1 MGTDTGSFQIGLTCS
16 QASSA
21 LRSDSVAS
29 SYYEPEPDDGTGE
42 IDRQRLDPDEARM
55 HFLPSHADT
64 RNSDLAAR
72 ISSKR
77 RQYRGSIKTGPET
90 LQNSDPNS
98 PSEDDGESL
107 ERKVTRLRREILEV
121 KEIFEKNILK
131 KKDGSPASSP
141 LDGDGSWDT
150 LNDILDDVQ
159 KSPRYG
165 AASKI
170 VHTLSV
176 IPETQHGPIPNQK
189 VEPTEQSPELPSYTV
204 TYAPTYQQS
213 HALAKAADFDA
224 RLSLVE
230 TLLGVETIHLPTQD
244 RSPTS
249 AILPTLD
256 NLDRQI
262 STLSSS
268 TNSSLDLIDRKVKQ
282 LTQDTQKLAE
292 ARTSARTAQD
302 ALNLSME
309 IAIVD
314 TRHVRDAEESEKNA
328 KINALYGTLPTIDS
342 LAPLLPSVLDRL
354 KSLQSVHA
362 GAASASQNLLRLEA
376 QQQRMGEELKSW
388 REGLEKVEKA
398 VEQGERTMMG
408 NAMLVEAWVK
418 ELEDRMRK
426 LAH

>member
-1 MGTDTGSFQIGLTCS
+1 MFRTSLTCS

-21 LRSDSVAS
+21 LRSDSAAS

-42 IDRQRLDPDEARM
+42 IDRGRLDPDEARM
-55 HFLPSHADT
+55 HFLPSHTDT
-64 RNSDLAAR
+64 RDFGLAAR

-77 RQYRGSIKTGPET
+77 RQYRATAKTGPET
-90 LQNSDPNS
+90 LENAESRGVSDY
-98 PSEDDGESL
+98 DDESL

-121 KEIFEKNILK
+121 KELFEKK
-131 KKDGSPASSP
+131 KSSKKGDSAVSP
-141 LDGDGSWDT
+141 LEKDGSWDA
-150 LNDILDDVQ
+150 LNDVLDDVQ
-159 KSPRYG
+159 KVPMYG

-170 VHTLSV
+170 VHTLSTA
-176 IPETQHGPIPNQK
+176 PRTQHDSTRDQK
-189 VEPTEQSPELPSYTV
+189 VESTERNSELPSYIV

-244 RSPTS
+244 RPSY
-249 AILPTLD
+249 AAVLPTLD

-268 TNSSLDLIDRKVKQ
+268 NSSLDLIDRKVKQ

-292 ARTSARTAQD
+292 ARLSARTAQD
-302 ALNLSME
+302 ALNLSLE
-309 IAIVD
+309 IAVVD
-314 TRHVRDAEESEKNA
+314 TKHLQDAEDISERNA

-362 GAASASQNLLRLEA
+362 GAASASQNLAKLEA
-376 QQQRMGEELKSW
+376 QQQSMAEEIKSW

-398 VEQGERTMMG
+398 VEQGEQTMMG
-408 NAMLVEAWVK
+408 NAKVVEAWVK
-418 ELEDRMRK
+418 ELEERMRK
-426 LAH
+426 LGA

>member
-1 MGTDTGSFQIGLTCS
+1 
-16 QASSA
+16 
-21 LRSDSVAS
+21 
-29 SYYEPEPDDGTGE
+29 
-42 IDRQRLDPDEARM
+42 M
-55 HFLPSHADT
+55 HFLPSHVDT
-64 RNSDLAAR
+64 RDSGLAAR

-77 RQYRGSIKTGPET
+77 RQYRATAKTGPET
-90 LQNSDPNS
+90 LENSDPRS
-98 PSEDDGESL
+98 LSDYDDEGL
-107 ERKVTRLRREILEV
+107 ERKVARLRREILEV
-121 KEIFEKNILK
+121 KEIFEKKNSNK
-131 KKDGSPASSP
+131 KEDSAVSP
-141 LDGDGSWDT
+141 LEGDNSWDAF
-150 LNDILDDVQ
+150 NDILNDVH
-159 KSPRYG
+159 KTPIYG

-170 VHTLSV
+170 VHTINSS
-176 IPETQHGPIPNQK
+176 PRAHHGSKRDQK
-189 VEPTEQSPELPSYTV
+189 VEKTEQNSELPSYTV

-244 RSPTS
+244 RPSY
-249 AILPTLD
+249 AAVLPTLD
-256 NLDRQI
+256 SLDRQI

-302 ALNLSME
+302 ALNLSLE
-309 IAIVD
+309 IAVID
-314 TRHVRDAEESEKNA
+314 PNKQMQDAEMSEKNA

-362 GAASASQNLLRLEA
+362 GAASASQNLLKLEA
-376 QQQRMGEELKSW
+376 QQQSMSEELKSW

-398 VEQGERTMMG
+398 VEQGEQTMMG
-408 NAMLVEAWVK
+408 NAKVVEAWVK

-426 LAH
+426 MGA

>member
-1 MGTDTGSFQIGLTCS
+1 
-16 QASSA
+16 
-21 LRSDSVAS
+21 
-29 SYYEPEPDDGTGE
+29 
-42 IDRQRLDPDEARM
+42 M
-55 HFLPSHADT
+55 HFLPPDADT
-64 RNSDLAAR
+64 RTSGLAAR

-77 RQYRGSIKTGPET
+77 RQYRATTKTGPET

-98 PSEDDGESL
+98 LGDNDVESL

-121 KEIFEKNILK
+121 KEIFEKKTSNTK
-131 KKDGSPASSP
+131 EGSTVAP
-141 LDGDGSWDT
+141 LEGDRSWDT
-150 LNDILDDVQ
+150 FNDILNDVD
-159 KSPRYG
+159 KSPIYG

-170 VHTLSV
+170 VHTLST
-176 IPETQHGPIPNQK
+176 IPRAHHDSTQNPKG
-189 VEPTEQSPELPSYTV
+189 ESTEENPELPSYTV

-244 RSPTS
+244 RSPYS
-249 AILPTLD
+249 AVLPTLD
-256 NLDRQI
+256 KLDHQI

-268 TNSSLDLIDRKVKQ
+268 TNFSLDLVERKVKQ
-282 LTQDTQKLAE
+282 LLQDTQKLAE
-292 ARTSARTAQD
+292 ARTSARAAQD
-302 ALNLSME
+302 ALNMSME
-309 IAIVD
+309 IAVVD
-314 TRHVRDAEESEKNA
+314 TTLVKEAELPEKNS

-362 GAASASQNLLRLEA
+362 GAASASQNLLKLEA
-376 QQQRMGEELKSW
+376 QQQSMGEELKSW

-398 VEQGERTMMG
+398 VEQGEQTMMG
-408 NAMLVEAWVK
+408 NAKVVEAWVK

-426 LAH
+426 LDP

>member
-1 MGTDTGSFQIGLTCS
+1 
-16 QASSA
+16 
-21 LRSDSVAS
+21 
-29 SYYEPEPDDGTGE
+29 
-42 IDRQRLDPDEARM
+42 M
-55 HFLPSHADT
+55 HFLPSHADA
-64 RNSDLAAR
+64 RDSGLATR

-77 RQYRGSIKTGPET
+77 RQYRATAKTGPET
-90 LQNSDPNS
+90 LDSSDPRS
-98 PSEDDGESL
+98 LSDYDDESL

-121 KEIFEKNILK
+121 KEIFEKK
-131 KKDGSPASSP
+131 KSSKKGDSAE
-141 LDGDGSWDT
+141 LSLERDGSWDA
-150 LNDILDDVQ
+150 LNDILDDVH
-159 KSPRYG
+159 KAPIYS

-170 VHTLSV
+170 VHTINPTPRLV
-176 IPETQHGPIPNQK
+176 HGSKGDQK
-189 VEPTEQSPELPSYTV
+189 VEPTEQNLELPSYTV

-244 RSPTS
+244 RPSYA

-256 NLDRQI
+256 NLERQI

-282 LTQDTQKLAE
+282 LTQDTQKLTE

-302 ALNLSME
+302 ALNLSLE
-309 IAIVD
+309 LAVVD
-314 TRHVRDAEESEKNA
+314 TKHIRDAEEMSEKNA

-362 GAASASQNLLRLEA
+362 GAASAGQNLLKLEA
-376 QQQRMGEELKSW
+376 QQQSMGEEIKSW
-388 REGLEKVEKA
+388 REGLEKVEKV
-398 VEQGERTMMG
+398 VEQGEQTMMG
-408 NAMLVEAWVK
+408 NAKVVEAWVK

-426 LAH
+426 LGA

>member
-1 MGTDTGSFQIGLTCS
+1 
-16 QASSA
+16 
-21 LRSDSVAS
+21 
-29 SYYEPEPDDGTGE
+29 
-42 IDRQRLDPDEARM
+42 M
-55 HFLPSHADT
+55 HFLPSHTDT
-64 RNSDLAAR
+64 RDSGLAAR

-77 RQYRGSIKTGPET
+77 RQYRATAKTGPET
-90 LQNSDPNS
+90 LENSGPRGVSDYD
-98 PSEDDGESL
+98 EESL

-121 KEIFEKNILK
+121 KEFFEKK
-131 KKDGSPASSP
+131 KSSKKEDSAVLP
-141 LDGDGSWDT
+141 LERDGSWDA
-150 LNDILDDVQ
+150 LNDILDDVH
-159 KSPRYG
+159 KAPIYG

-170 VHTLSV
+170 VHTLGTA
-176 IPETQHGPIPNQK
+176 PRTQHGSKRDQQ
-189 VEPTEQSPELPSYTV
+189 VESTEQNPELPSYTV

-244 RSPTS
+244 KPSYATV
-249 AILPTLD
+249 LPTLE

-268 TNSSLDLIDRKVKQ
+268 TNSSLDLIGRKVKQ

-302 ALNLSME
+302 ALNLSLE
-309 IAIVD
+309 FAIVD
-314 TRHVRDAEESEKNA
+314 TEHIRDAEEISERNA

-362 GAASASQNLLRLEA
+362 GAASASQNLVKLEA
-376 QQQRMGEELKSW
+376 QQQSMAEELKSW

-398 VEQGERTMMG
+398 VEQGEQTMMG
-408 NAMLVEAWVK
+408 NAKVVEAWVK
-418 ELEDRMRK
+418 ELEDRMQK
-426 LAH
+426 LGA